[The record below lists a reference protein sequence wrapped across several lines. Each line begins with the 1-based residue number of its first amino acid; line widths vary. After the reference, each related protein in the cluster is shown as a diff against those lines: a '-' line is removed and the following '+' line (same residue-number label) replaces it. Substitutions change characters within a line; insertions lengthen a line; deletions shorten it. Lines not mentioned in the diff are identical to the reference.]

1 MVVHGPGGTPCS
13 CLSLPTMYNVSRCRF
28 LPFRQPTLFSYFR
41 VPEECKDLWL
51 RPNGLQWKHVK
62 NLFICSKHFE
72 SKCFSPT
79 GRLLRSAQPTIVNLP
94 LQADTPPVAS
104 LVAENKSLKE
114 EIERLKGENGKVKES
129 LRYYKRKASD
139 HRGVFAS
146 YE

>member
-62 NLFICSKHFE
+62 NLFICSKHFA
-72 SKCFSPT
+72 SKCFSPI
-79 GRLLRSAQPTIVNLP
+79 GKLLSMLSFMAVGVNGSWRVPIGYFPTAGLNAQEIST
-94 LQADTPPVAS
+94 
-104 LVAENKSLKE
+104 LVRMA
-114 EIERLKGENGKVKES
+114 VKPS
-129 LRYYKRKASD
+129 
-139 HRGVFAS
+139 
-146 YE
+146 